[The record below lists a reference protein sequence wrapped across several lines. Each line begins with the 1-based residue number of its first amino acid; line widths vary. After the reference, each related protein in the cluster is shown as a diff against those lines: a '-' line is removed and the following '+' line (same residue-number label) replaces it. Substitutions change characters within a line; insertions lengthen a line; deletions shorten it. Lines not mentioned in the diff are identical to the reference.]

1 MLHCV
6 DHIKRVDELLDGV
19 MSVDADLPHGQNPID
34 LSETAKVPDPDVS
47 LLTQQPRKFDHNILP
62 QNPVAVGAV
71 KVSTRHTPLGDV
83 PFLVEV
89 LHLLREDSLEGLL
102 TVIDK
107 AYEVKTQ

>member
-6 DHIKRVDELLDGV
+6 DHIKRVDELLDGI

-47 LLTQQPRKFDHNILP
+47 LLTQQPRKFDHNIL
-62 QNPVAVGAV
+62 
-71 KVSTRHTPLGDV
+71 GDV